1 MNDHGPANTPM
12 EQGNR
17 PRTTVRWP
25 AVEPAD
31 GTGTAH
37 GNRSTR
43 GASAAHPTR
52 SAYGVHANDE
62 GAACDAVA
70 RDGTTAW
77 ATDGLGLDSQPSPVP
92 GATRATVPPAS
103 HAPAITSAR
112 EPARARARDGWTRL
126 RRAARRHGPVLAL
139 YGTVKLIGFCVFM
152 YLLDS
157 SGDFRRKNPRFGG
170 GAHVWD
176 VLATWDGWWYQ
187 QIAAHGYHPALVPV
201 PGATG
206 LITLEGNSAAFFPLY
221 PALMR
226 LVSSCTGLGLL
237 GAGLLV
243 SITASFV
250 AALGIYAVTARVG
263 GRRAGLAA
271 AGLWAVWPG
280 SGMEWSA
287 YSESLYIALAAWTCH
302 AVMRRRWLTAGLLT
316 CAAGLTRPTAT
327 ALIAALTLAVL
338 MDLLRHRRAVRRW
351 GDTPLPDGTTR
362 RGAVL
367 RPLTA
372 VAIAPVGLAG
382 YLGWVGYRMGDLGG
396 YFKLQD
402 GAWAHSFDYGRHT
415 VKVFGS
421 LMVGHFDYLYAYPY
435 EDAIGAATVLLA
447 LIILPLLFRL
457 RPPLVLTVYTL
468 LTMALVL
475 GSQQIF
481 GNVSRYL
488 LPAFPLLI
496 PCATAMRRLSTPV
509 LCTVLTVAALAS
521 GSYAGYVLF
530 EVGIP

>member
-1 MNDHGPANTPM
+1 MNDSGPPNTPAR
-12 EQGNR
+12 QHNR
-17 PRTTVRWP
+17 PRSGVRWP
-25 AVEPAD
+25 RSEQPDAPRPPH
-31 GTGTAH
+31 GTGSAPGIRATYDTGSAH
-37 GNRSTR
+37 GLCSTHDTGSTNGLCSTHGIR
-43 GASAAHPTR
+43 PHGEETAAH
-52 SAYGVHANDE
+52 SSG
-62 GAACDAVA
+62 
-70 RDGTTAW
+70 
-77 ATDGLGLDSQPSPVP
+77 
-92 GATRATVPPAS
+92 
-103 HAPAITSAR
+103 APAAAW
-112 EPARARARDGWTRL
+112 ARARASAREGWTRL
-126 RRAARRHGPVLAL
+126 CRAARPHAPVLAL
-139 YGTVKLIGFCVFM
+139 YGTMKLIGFCVFM

-170 GAHVWD
+170 GADTWD

-237 GAGLLV
+237 GAGLVV
-243 SITASFV
+243 SVAASFV
-250 AALGIYAVTARVG
+250 AALAVHAVTARIS

-280 SGMEWSA
+280 SGMEWSG
-287 YSESLYIALAAWTCH
+287 YSESLYVALAAWACY
-302 AVMRRRWLTAGLLT
+302 AVMRRNWITAGLLT

-338 MDLLRHRRAVRRW
+338 VELLRQRRAVRRW
-351 GDTPLPDGTTR
+351 GGSPAPDGSGR
-362 RGAVL
+362 PDAVL
-367 RPLTA
+367 RPLAA
-372 VAIAPVGLAG
+372 VVIAPLGLVG
-382 YLGWVGYRMGDLGG
+382 YLGWVGYRMGDYGG

-402 GAWAHSFDYGRHT
+402 GAWAHTFDYGRHT
-415 VKVFGS
+415 VKVLTS
-421 LMVGHFDYLYAYPY
+421 LMVGHYDYLYAYPF
-435 EDAIGAATVLLA
+435 EDVIAAGTVLLA
-447 LIILPLLFRL
+447 LLALPLLFRL
-457 RPPLVLTVYTL
+457 RPPLVLTVHTV
-468 LTMALVL
+468 LTTALVL

-509 LCTVLTVAALAS
+509 LCTVLTIAALAS

-530 EVGIP
+530 EIGIP